1 MTKTKK
7 AIIALTVLMFV
18 AILAPITISMGKSY
32 ASAYTIRVNKA
43 TNVVTIYNSAGAAV
57 KAMICSTGDATPL
70 GTFSIQEK
78 YRWHELMGPCWG
90 QYCSRYRPGMLFH
103 SVYYWTNGDPST
115 LDYDAW
121 DKLGTT
127 ASHGCIRLTTA
138 DAKWLYENCSY
149 GTTVSIFY
157 GSSADD
163 PLGKPAILKVSQGA
177 FNGWDPTDPSSN
189 NPWNAA
195 KPSIKVKTTK
205 VQYGSKFNAT
215 SMITAYDSAGNDV
228 TSTVSVSGA
237 SKVKTKKL
245 GKKYKVTYT
254 VTDAL
259 GRTASKVTT
268 FKIVDQKKPIIKGF
282 SSSKRTK
289 EYNSLFNYKKN
300 VTAKSYVGKNLTSK
314 IKIYVKQPGNSRY
327 RSLKGTTIKLS
338 KVGTY
343 TFMYR
348 VTNSLNK
355 KTATKYRK
363 IVVKDTKAPTL
374 SGGAA
379 TQTVNYNT
387 SLNLK
392 SGLSSKLVSGKKV
405 TGGITLTI
413 NTPNGKRGTYK
424 YSKIKTSFKFTQL
437 GRYKLTY
444 ISKNATS
451 GKKITSVRYIT
462 VVDPVTIAANN
473 VTSGLD
479 LYNATTN
486 STQPIS
492 YNLLSNV
499 TASGLKSGNLTS
511 LVKIASVKNPLN
523 QNVAVTNGVV
533 SLDTVGTYTVTYQVS
548 GTNLRTTTKTIT
560 IKVVNSNGQPT
571 SVTNKNTTDN
581 TTPDPATQTPDS
593 NNQTPDSSSD
603 QTPDTENVQTSDS
616 KNTIN

>member
-18 AILAPITISMGKSY
+18 AILAPITISMGNSY

-43 TNVVTIYNSAGAAV
+43 TNVVTIYNSSGAAV
-57 KAMICSTGDATPL
+57 KAMICSTGEATPL

-103 SVYYWTNGDPST
+103 SVYYWTNGNPST

-138 DAKWLYENCSY
+138 DAKWLYDNCSY
-149 GTTVSIFY
+149 GTTVSIFF

-177 FNGWDPTDPSSN
+177 WNGWDPTDPDSN
-189 NPWNAA
+189 NPWHAA
-195 KPSIKVKTTK
+195 RPSIKVKTTK
-205 VQYGSKFNAT
+205 VQYGSKFNA
-215 SMITAYDSAGNDV
+215 SSIITAYDSAGNDV

-245 GKKYKVTYT
+245 GKKYKITYS

-259 GRTASKVTT
+259 GRTASKVVTI
-268 FKIVDQKKPIIKGF
+268 KIVDQKKPIIKGF
-282 SSSKRTK
+282 STKKRTK
-289 EYNSLFNYKKN
+289 EYNTVFNYKKN

-314 IKIYVKQPGNSRY
+314 LKIYVKVPGNKRY

-343 TFMYR
+343 TFMYK
-348 VTNSLNK
+348 VTNPLNK
-355 KTATKYRK
+355 KTATKYRR
-363 IVVKDTKAPTL
+363 IVVKDTKAPSL
-374 SGGAA
+374 SGGAV

-392 SGLSSKLVSGKKV
+392 SGLSATLVSGKKV

-413 NTPNGKRGTYK
+413 NTPSGAKGTYA

-444 ISKNATS
+444 IAKNSTS
-451 GKKITSVRYIT
+451 GKKFTSVRYIT
-462 VVDPVTIAANN
+462 VVDPVTIVANN

-479 LYNATTN
+479 LYDAGTNTTK
-486 STQPIS
+486 SIT

-511 LVKIASVKNPLN
+511 MIKIASVKNPLN

-533 SLDTVGTYTVTYQVS
+533 TLDTAGTYTVTYQVT
-548 GTNLRTTTKTIT
+548 GTNLRATTKTIT
-560 IKVVNSNGQPT
+560 LKVVNSNTSPT
-571 SVTNKNTTDN
+571 SVNNNTQDN
-581 TTPDPATQTPDS
+581 TNNETPDK
-593 NNQTPDSSSD
+593 
-603 QTPDTENVQTSDS
+603 QTPDTNNQSPDSLTNQTSDVQNTQTSDS
-616 KNTIN
+616 E